1 MEAFSDGVIAI
12 AITLLTLDIRVPL
25 RDEAGGATLVH
36 RLAQLWPNY
45 LAFATSFAVVGILWI
60 NHHAIFEHIDRT
72 DYYLVLINT
81 VFLFTVAALPFTTAL
96 LAEYIRHDGERTAT
110 LVYTGWFLLVAISF
124 NRLWWYARHAG
135 LTNPESDQTAI
146 DRITARFRLGIPL
159 YSVLVVIAFFFP
171 MAALIGMGVMALLY
185 ALPNQSG

>member
-25 RDEAGGATLVH
+25 RDEAGGATLLH

-60 NHHAIFEHIDRT
+60 NHHAIFEHIDRA

-124 NRLWWYARHAG
+124 NRLWWYARHAK
-135 LTNPESDQTAI
+135 LTNPVSDQAAI
-146 DRITARFRLGIPL
+146 DRITARFRLGIPSYL
-159 YSVLVVIAFFFP
+159 LLVVVAFFVP
-171 MAALIGMGVMALLY
+171 LVALIGMGAMALLY
-185 ALPNQSG
+185 ALPNQTE